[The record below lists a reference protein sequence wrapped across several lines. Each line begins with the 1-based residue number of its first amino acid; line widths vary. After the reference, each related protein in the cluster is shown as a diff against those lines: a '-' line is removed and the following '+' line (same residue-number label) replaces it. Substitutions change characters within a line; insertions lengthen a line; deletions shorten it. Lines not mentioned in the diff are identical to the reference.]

1 MLSELYKRLQS
12 CSLCPRRCGVDRT
25 RGERGFCGGG
35 MLPRVASFH
44 PHFGEEDILSGFRG
58 SGTIFFSG
66 CNMACV
72 YCQNYTI
79 SHFREGMEITVED
92 LAEIMLTLE
101 KRGCHNINLVTP
113 THFTPQIFDALALAR
128 KRGLSIPLVYNTSG
142 YEDIEV
148 LRSLRGLVDIYLPD
162 MRYSLEESAIRYS
175 QAPRYPEVCR
185 EAIREMFAQVGNV
198 VLDREGVARRGL
210 IVRILIIPSLEREA
224 KESLRFLAT
233 EISRDV
239 YVTLLRQYRP
249 VYRAQ
254 DFPEIARFVSDR
266 VYQDVLEYGKSLG
279 LHNFILQ

>member
-1 MLSELYKRLQS
+1 
-12 CSLCPRRCGVDRT
+12 
-25 RGERGFCGGG
+25 

-92 LAEIMLTLE
+92 LASIMLALE
-101 KRGCHNINLVTP
+101 KRGCHNVNLVTP
-113 THFTPQIFDALALAR
+113 THFTPQIFDAFTLAR

-142 YEDIEV
+142 YESLEV
-148 LRSLRGLVDIYLPD
+148 LRLLRGLVDIYLPD
-162 MRYSLEESAIRYS
+162 MRYSREESAIRYS

-185 EAIREMFAQVGNV
+185 EAVREMFAQVGNV
-198 VLDREGVARRGL
+198 VLNEEGVARRGL
-210 IVRILIIPSLEREA
+210 IVRILIIPSLEEEA
-224 KESLRFLAT
+224 KENLRFLAT
-233 EISRDV
+233 DISRDV

-249 VYRAQ
+249 LYRAQ
-254 DFPEIARFVSDR
+254 DFPEIVGLVSEE
-266 VYQDVLEYGKSLG
+266 VYRDVLEYGKSLG
-279 LHNFILQ
+279 LRNFILQ

>member
-1 MLSELYKRLQS
+1 MLSELYRRLQS
-12 CSLCPRRCGVDRT
+12 CSLCPRHCGVDRT

-44 PHFGEEDILSGFRG
+44 PHFGEEEILSGFRG

-92 LAEIMLTLE
+92 LADIMLALE

-113 THFTPQIFDALALAR
+113 THFVPQIFDALTLAR
-128 KRGLSIPLVYNTSG
+128 KKGLSIPLVYNTSG
-142 YEDIEV
+142 YEDLEV
-148 LRSLRGLVDIYLPD
+148 LRLLRGLVDIYLPD
-162 MRYSLEESAIRYS
+162 MRYSKEESAIRYS

-198 VLDREGVARRGL
+198 VLSEEGVARRGL
-210 IVRILIIPSLEREA
+210 IVRILIIPSLEEEA
-224 KESLRFLAT
+224 KENLRFLAT
-233 EISRDV
+233 EVSRDV

-249 VYRAQ
+249 MYRAQ
-254 DFPEIARFVSDR
+254 EFPEIVHLVSDR
-266 VYQDVLEYGKSLG
+266 VYRDVLEYGKSLG

>member
-1 MLSELYKRLQS
+1 MLEELYGRLRA

-44 PHFGEEDILSGFRG
+44 PHFGEEDVLSGFRG

-72 YCQNYTI
+72 YCQNYAI
-79 SHFREGMEITVED
+79 SHFREGMEVTVED
-92 LAEIMLTLE
+92 LAGMMLLLE
-101 KRGCHNINLVTP
+101 QRGCHNINLVTP
-113 THFTPQIFDALALAR
+113 THFVPQIVEALLLAR
-128 KRGLSIPLVYNTSG
+128 RRGLTIPLVYNTSG
-142 YEDIEV
+142 YEDLEV
-148 LRSLRGLVDIYLPD
+148 LRCLRGFVDIYLPD
-162 MRYSLEESAIRYS
+162 MRYSKEESAIRYS
-175 QAPRYPEVCR
+175 QAPRYPEVCQ

-198 VLDREGVARRGL
+198 VLDHEGVARRGL
-210 IVRILIIPSLEREA
+210 IVRILIIPSLEEEA
-224 KESLRFLAT
+224 KENLRFLAT

-254 DFPEIARFVSDR
+254 DFPEIAHFVSDR
-266 VYQDVLEYGKSLG
+266 VYKEVLEYGRSLG

>member
-1 MLSELYKRLQS
+1 MLSELYRRLQS
-12 CSLCPRRCGVDRT
+12 CSLCPRHCGVDRT

-44 PHFGEEDILSGFRG
+44 PHFGEEEILSGFRG

-79 SHFREGMEITVED
+79 SHFREGIEITVED
-92 LAEIMLTLE
+92 LADIMLALE

-113 THFTPQIFDALALAR
+113 THFVPQIFDALTLAR
-128 KRGLSIPLVYNTSG
+128 KKGLSIPLVYNTSG
-142 YEDIEV
+142 YEDLEV
-148 LRSLRGLVDIYLPD
+148 LRLLRGLVDIYLPD
-162 MRYSLEESAIRYS
+162 MRYSKEESAIRYS

-198 VLDREGVARRGL
+198 VLSEEGVARRGL
-210 IVRILIIPSLEREA
+210 IVRILIIPSLEEEA
-224 KESLRFLAT
+224 KENLRFLAT
-233 EISRDV
+233 EVSRDV

-249 VYRAQ
+249 MYRAQ
-254 DFPEIARFVSDR
+254 EFPEIVHLVSDR
-266 VYQDVLEYGKSLG
+266 VYRDVLEYGKSLG

>member
-1 MLSELYKRLQS
+1 MLEELHKRLRA

-25 RGERGFCGGG
+25 RGEQGFCGGG

-44 PHFGEEDILSGFRG
+44 PHFGEEEILSGHRG

-79 SHFREGMEITVED
+79 SHFREGVEVTAED
-92 LAEIMLTLE
+92 LAGMMLVLE
-101 KRGCHNINLVTP
+101 RRGCHNINLVTP
-113 THFTPQIFDALALAR
+113 THFTPQIFEALFLAR
-128 KRGLSIPLVYNTSG
+128 KRGLTVPLVYNTSG
-142 YEDIEV
+142 YEDLEV
-148 LRSLRGLVDIYLPD
+148 LRLLRGLVDIYLPD
-162 MRYSLEESAIRYS
+162 MRYSKEENAVRYS

-198 VLDREGVARRGL
+198 VLDEEGVARRGL
-210 IVRILIIPSLEREA
+210 VVRILIIPSLEEEA
-224 KESLRFLAT
+224 KENLRFLAT

-239 YVTLLRQYRP
+239 FVTLLRQYRP

-254 DFPEIARFVSDR
+254 DFPEIDRFVSDR
-266 VYQDVLEYGKSLG
+266 VYQEVLEYGRSLG